1 MRFLFAF
8 GVIEINDF
16 HTGRANTQISEQCR
30 VSFNKISIPTDNME
44 YLLRKGELLWAL
56 TKSW

>member
-30 VSFNKISIPTDNME
+30 VSFNKISIPTDNAV
-44 YLLRKGELLWAL
+44 LPD
-56 TKSW
+56 SVDVVVS